1 LNFKDKKILMMGIG
15 GVGVSALARL
25 CKDNGAFVSGTDIN
39 DSLLLNELEGEDI
52 KILLESEVDLR
63 DYDMIV
69 HSNAVSISNK
79 ILIDAKKI
87 GIPVFK
93 RGEMLAEVI
102 SNDRSVAVTGSHGK
116 TTVTFLLGNI
126 LLKSMDAKC
135 VYGGG
140 TEVINQT
147 NYIIGKGEWIVAEL
161 DESDKTF
168 LKASPGITIISNLD
182 FEHVDEYK
190 NFTEQKQVFCSYIKN
205 LSPDSI
211 LIINGDDEELKKI
224 SKEYFKGKEII
235 CCGFS
240 VENDYQIKDFTNTDN
255 GIKFKVVAELN
266 DFPIRLTL
274 KGKHNA
280 LNALYAFVSAL
291 KIGPPPKQIID
302 ALFSFKGVKR
312 RMEVLKELS
321 GGGVLI
327 SDYGHHP
334 TEISSVLDAYRDND
348 NGLKI
353 IAIFEGHRNS
363 RVSFFLEEFCEALGK
378 ADSVVLVDL
387 HTAYEDGD
395 SESLLNNI
403 KNCIGSKCIRI
414 SNDMVV
420 SYIEKNFISG
430 EVVIVFSAGKIDSI
444 IRKGLK
450 LC

>member
-1 LNFKDKKILMMGIG
+1 MMGIG

-25 CKDNGAFVSGTDIN
+25 CKANGACVSGTDIN
-39 DSLLLNELEGEDI
+39 DSLMLN
-52 KILLESEVDLR
+52 KLESEGINILSESDVNLK
-63 DYDMIV
+63 DYDIIV

-79 ILIDAKKI
+79 IVIEAKKNR
-87 GIPVFK
+87 IPVYK

-126 LLKSMDAKC
+126 LLQSMDAKY

-147 NYIIGKGEWIVAEL
+147 NYIAGEGLWIVAEL

-168 LKASPGITIISNLD
+168 LKARPGITIISNLD

-190 NFTEQKQVFCSYIKN
+190 DFTEQKQVFCSYIKN
-205 LSPDSI
+205 LSSDSI
-211 LIINGDDEELKKI
+211 LIINGDDDELRKI

-235 CCGFS
+235 HCGFG
-240 VENDYQIKDFTNTDN
+240 VGNDYQIKNFNNTDK
-255 GIKFKVVAELN
+255 GIEFKVIVEQN
-266 DFPIRLTL
+266 NFPIELKL

-280 LNALYAFVSAL
+280 LNSLYAFVVAL
-291 KIGPPPKQIID
+291 KIGVTPRQIID

-321 GGGVLI
+321 GGGILI

-348 NGLKI
+348 NISKI
-353 IAIFEGHRNS
+353 VAVFEGHRNS
-363 RVSFFLEEFCEALGK
+363 RVSFFLEEFCEVLAK
-378 ADSVVLVDL
+378 ADLVVLVDL
-387 HTAYEDGD
+387 HTAYEEGD
-395 SESLLNNI
+395 SESLLKNI
-403 KNCIGSKCIRI
+403 KNCIGSKCIRV

-430 EVVIVFSAGKIDSI
+430 EIVVIFSAGKIDSI